1 MQASLDRF
9 KEAQKEAYQHAYEEL
24 SNGKK
29 KTHWMW
35 YIFPQILGLGYSTL
49 ATYYAI
55 EDMNEAIS
63 YLDDEELYA
72 RLITLCQVLL
82 EPDKDNASKIFGR
95 LDAQKLQSSM
105 TLFSYAAEL
114 RETKKLQEESNGMPK
129 LFTKSSNYRKTDK
142 VFNEVLLK
150 FFNGEKD
157 HNTEEIL
164 FFNKERVEMQEF
176 TPPVQKQL

>member
-35 YIFPQILGLGYSTL
+35 YIFPQIQGLGHSTL

-55 EDMNEAIS
+55 EDINEAIA

-72 RLITLCQVLL
+72 RLVTLCQVLL
-82 EPDKDNASKIFGR
+82 EPDKESVGKIFGR

-105 TLFSYAAEL
+105 TLFSYAVEL
-114 RETKKLQEESNGMPK
+114 REAKNLQEESTGMPK
-129 LFTKSSNYRKTDK
+129 LFTKSSKYRETDN

-164 FFNKERVEMQEF
+164 FFNKERITMPKF
-176 TPPVQKQL
+176 TPPIKK